1 MNAELVKACHQYH
14 RACDQFEALADIL
27 EELATRYALL
37 DDRQLRRQIA
47 IRKMTIRALL
57 FDVINYLRL
66 KKSHILDLRL
76 KLYGE
81 NPFSRDSFMGGF
93 DEEIDELEDHEE
105 EEEEDDYDDS
115 DEGFDEEIDELEDHE
130 EEEEEEEEDDYDDSD
145 ESEYGETEEEDDDDL
160 RTD

>member
-1 MNAELVKACHQYH
+1 MSLLNDMNAELVKACHQYH
-14 RACDQFEALADIL
+14 RACDQFEALADKL

-37 DDRQLRRQIA
+37 DDRQLRRQID
-47 IRKMTIRALL
+47 IRKITIRALL
-57 FDVINYLRL
+57 FVFINYLRL

-93 DEEIDELEDHEE
+93 DEEIDKLEDH
-105 EEEEDDYDDS
+105 
-115 DEGFDEEIDELEDHE
+115 

-145 ESEYGETEEEDDDDL
+145 ESEYGETEEEDDDDS